1 MSHKLIKIGRAHDN
15 DIILTH
21 TSISRYHIEAFV
33 DGYGN
38 VFITDLNSKNG
49 TFVNGN
55 QIHGSVML
63 NAGDILKLGIDRP
76 IQWQK
81 WVANDNQKNNRNEH
95 ENADNNNKMPY
106 PPPFIK
112 GGNKHT
118 NMYIILILLL
128 LITISFFAYKS
139 YQKKSN
145 AKTSDTVETTKID
158 STTTPA
164 TGNTDVTTIDS
175 TLTGPNSNP
184 ENIVYDYSCLSDPND
199 NYETEI
205 LNAGSD
211 INEIVLDNYGNEVS
225 LQEEVD
231 YGNRLYDELQTQ
243 YEFIK
248 YGDRLNKLKLILGQ
262 LNRSLRNPRG
272 FEYKIFLLNSEE
284 LNAFTA
290 GGRIYVT
297 TTMFEFCKSNDEMAC
312 IIGHEMYHNELGHIK
327 YGIKQ
332 ASLPG
337 APIIQLMS
345 TPFNQKKETAC
356 DLHGIDLAIA
366 TGYEGCASVKLW
378 RRMKQENDSGDY
390 NPLENLFRSHPF
402 SQKRED
408 CSYHH
413 INMNRHYSCK

>member
-1 MSHKLIKIGRAHDN
+1 MNHKLIKIGRANDN

-33 DGYGN
+33 DGDGN

-49 TFVNGN
+49 TFINGN

-76 IQWQK
+76 MQWQK
-81 WVANDNQKNNRNEH
+81 WIANNNQKNTKNDNKD
-95 ENADNNNKMPY
+95 ADNNYKMPY

-118 NMYIILILLL
+118 NIYIILILLL
-128 LITISFFAYKS
+128 LITISIFAYKS

-145 AKTSDTVETTKID
+145 SKTSDTVETAKID
-158 STTTPA
+158 TTTTTA
-164 TGNTDVTTIDS
+164 TGNTEVITSDP
-175 TLTGPNSNP
+175 TGEASESNP
-184 ENIVYDYSCLSDPND
+184 ENIVYDYSCLNDPND

-211 INEIVLDNYGNEVS
+211 ITEIVLDNYGNEVS

-231 YGNRLYDELQTQ
+231 FGNKLYDQLQSQ

-248 YGDRLNKLKLILGQ
+248 YGEPLNRLKLILSQ

-272 FEYKIFLLNSEE
+272 FDYKIFLLNSEE

-297 TTMFEFCKSNDEMAC
+297 TTMFDFCKSYDEMAC
-312 IIGHEMYHNELGHIK
+312 IIGHEIFHNELGHIR

-337 APIIQLMS
+337 ASIIQLIS
-345 TPFNQKKETAC
+345 TPFNQKNETAC

>member
-33 DGYGN
+33 DGDGH

-63 NAGDILKLGIDRP
+63 RPGDILKLGIDRP

-81 WVANDNQKNNRNEH
+81 WVANSNQINTKNEH
-95 ENADNNNKMPY
+95 EDANNNYKMPY
-106 PPPFIK
+106 PPPLIK

-128 LITISFFAYKS
+128 LIPISFFAYKS
-139 YQKKSN
+139 FQKKSD
-145 AKTSDTVETTKID
+145 AKTSDKVETTKVD
-158 STTTPA
+158 TTTTTA
-164 TGNTDVTTIDS
+164 TGKTDVTTTDTTS
-175 TLTGPNSNP
+175 TGPNSNP

-225 LQEEVD
+225 LQDEVD

-248 YGDRLNKLKLILGQ
+248 YGDRLNRLKLILGQ

-272 FEYKIFLLNSEE
+272 FDYKIFLLNSEE

-297 TTMFEFCKSNDEMAC
+297 TTMFEFCKSFDEMAC

>member
-1 MSHKLIKIGRAHDN
+1 M
-15 DIILTH
+15 
-21 TSISRYHIEAFV
+21 
-33 DGYGN
+33 
-38 VFITDLNSKNG
+38 
-49 TFVNGN
+49 
-55 QIHGSVML
+55 
-63 NAGDILKLGIDRP
+63 
-76 IQWQK
+76 QWQK
-81 WVANDNQKNNRNEH
+81 WVVNNKQKSTKNDNED
-95 ENADNNNKMPY
+95 ADNNYKIPY
-106 PPPFIK
+106 PPPLIK

-145 AKTSDTVETTKID
+145 AKTSDTVETTKVD
-158 STTTPA
+158 STTSPV
-164 TGNTDVTTIDS
+164 TGNTDVTTTDPNS
-175 TLTGPNSNP
+175 NSNP
-184 ENIVYDYSCLSDPND
+184 ENIVYDYTCLNDPND

-225 LQEEVD
+225 LQDEVD
-231 YGNRLYDELQTQ
+231 FGNKLYDELQSQ

-248 YGDRLNKLKLILGQ
+248 YGEQLNRLKLILSQ
-262 LNRSLRNPRG
+262 LNRSIRNPRG
-272 FEYKIFLLNSEE
+272 FDYKIFLLNSEE

-290 GGRIYVT
+290 GGRIYIT
-297 TTMFEFCKSNDEMAC
+297 TTMFEFCKSFDEMAC

-366 TGYEGCASVKLW
+366 TGYEGCASVQLW
-378 RRMKQENDSGDY
+378 RRMKQS
-390 NPLENLFRSHPF
+390 
-402 SQKRED
+402 
-408 CSYHH
+408 
-413 INMNRHYSCK
+413 